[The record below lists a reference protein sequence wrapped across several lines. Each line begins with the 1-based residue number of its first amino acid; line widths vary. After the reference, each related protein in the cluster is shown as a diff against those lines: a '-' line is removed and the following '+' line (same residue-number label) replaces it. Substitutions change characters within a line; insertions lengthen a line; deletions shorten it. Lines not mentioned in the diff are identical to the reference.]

1 MKSLQHLN
9 KYFFK
14 YRYRLLLGIFITVVA
29 KIFALFT
36 PRLIGM
42 SINVVSERLEGNISN
57 KVFQQELILNIIYVI
72 GAAVLAGG
80 FTFLMRQTIIN
91 VSRYI
96 EYDLKNEV
104 YAHYQKLSLSFYKAN
119 RTGDLMNR
127 ITEDVSKVREFAG
140 PAIMYS
146 INTVTLFVVALIYM
160 YQRSPE
166 LTLYTVLP
174 LPILSIFIY
183 KISQIINK
191 RSRIVQESL
200 STLSAFTQER
210 FSGISVIKSYGIEPL
225 TNTRFEVLSNDNRAK
240 QINLT
245 KIQALFFPLMIN

>member
-1 MKSLQHLN
+1 MKSLKHLN
-9 KYFFK
+9 KYFHK
-14 YRYRLLLGIFITVVA
+14 YRYRLLLGIFITIIA

-36 PRLIGM
+36 PRLIGL
-42 SINVVSERLEGNISN
+42 SINVVSDKLQGKISYE
-57 KVFQQELILNIIYVI
+57 VFIDELIINILYVV

-104 YAHYQKLSLSFYKAN
+104 YAHYQKLSLSFYKSN

-146 INTVTLFVVALIYM
+146 INTITLFVVALIYM

-174 LPILSIFIY
+174 LPVLSIF
-183 KISQIINK
+183 K
-191 RSRIVQESL
+191 RNI
-200 STLSAFTQER
+200 
-210 FSGISVIKSYGIEPL
+210 GK
-225 TNTRFEVLSNDNRAK
+225 K
-240 QINLT
+240 
-245 KIQALFFPLMIN
+245 